1 MNPFQINNINLILNK
16 AIIQSWKIER
26 YSYNNASRPDYGLL
40 YLNKGLI
47 TYYFDDCVIELKPG
61 DMIYLP
67 RGCHY
72 SVTFDYKNS
81 EVEDVLINF
90 DTLRNEKLFEPQKPT
105 VVLSD
110 PKKELYASLLELA
123 KGYAEKGSSFY
134 TNMLLYKC
142 LNEIAETIEHSEGFE
157 ELLLFKRT
165 AERLAKDFSVS
176 IEGICYEINMSRSIF
191 QKKFKKHFGASPIEF
206 RNKKRIE
213 AAKLL
218 LETSDISTD
227 EIVDKLMFYD
237 KAYFYRF
244 FKNKTSLTP
253 KQYRDK
259 YTKYY

>member
-1 MNPFQINNINLILNK
+1 MNNFQMNNINLILNK
-16 AIIQSWKIER
+16 AIIQNWKIDS
-26 YSYNNASRPDYGLL
+26 YSYTFASRPDYGLL

-67 RGCHY
+67 RGCYY

-81 EVEDVLINF
+81 EVENILINF
-90 DTLRNEKLFEPQKPT
+90 DAVENKTLFDFEKPS

-110 PKKELYASLLELA
+110 TKKELYSSLLELA
-123 KGYAEKGSSFY
+123 QEYNDNGGAFY

-142 LNEIAETIEHSEGFE
+142 LNEISQMIEHSEGFE

-165 AERLAKDFSVS
+165 AEKLSKNFGIS
-176 IEGICYEINMSRSIF
+176 IEDICCETNMSRSIF
-191 QKKFKKHFGASPIEF
+191 QKKFKKYLGASPIEF

-218 LETSDISTD
+218 LETSDISSD
-227 EIVDKLMFYD
+227 EIVDKLKFYD
-237 KAYFYRF
+237 KAYFYKV
-244 FKNKTSLTP
+244 FKKETSLTP

-259 YTKYY
+259 CAKYY